1 MNVNPKWL
9 HHYGTANTTHQPDEH
24 LMQERH
30 RREAAQR
37 DARSG
42 RPGKVWRGLSTG
54 DKIIFLVLGVAA
66 LAGVWFFLSWLLTS

>member
-24 LMQERH
+24 LMHVRA
-30 RREAAQR
+30 RREDAER

-42 RPGKVWRGLSTG
+42 QPWNHHSGLSTG
-54 DKIIFLVLGVAA
+54 DKIIFLVLTVAA
-66 LAGVWFFLSWLLTS
+66 LSGAWFFLS